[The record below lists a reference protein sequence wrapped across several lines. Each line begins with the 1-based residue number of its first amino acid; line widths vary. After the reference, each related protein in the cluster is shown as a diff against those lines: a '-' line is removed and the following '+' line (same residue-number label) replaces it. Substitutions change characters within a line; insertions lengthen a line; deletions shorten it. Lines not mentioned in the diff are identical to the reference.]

1 MCLLGKPRVE
11 YYPVQLHGA
20 GRMSPSLKKKIPL
33 CVGLFVLSQSSSEF
47 SHLSSV
53 SLPALILLVAVILHM
68 SLFS

>member
-1 MCLLGKPRVE
+1 
-11 YYPVQLHGA
+11 
-20 GRMSPSLKKKIPL
+20 MSPSLKKKIPL